1 MTTATMFSRV
11 AREVARIKDEARYL
25 SGMAAVSRI
34 ETAAAIEQLAA
45 TWREPGEEAELTC
58 QVLSKLR
65 QREALRVPGE
75 HMTEAGKRPWN
86 WCHYCRQLIDAD
98 DIHDGSEVRCFGC
111 RRVFVCVSYAG
122 GGWKLALQQP
132 TRGKS

>member
-45 TWREPGEEAELTC
+45 TWRPPGEEAGIAVRAASISRRELQAMATPAEHAR
-58 QVLSKLR
+58 QLSKR
-65 QREALRVPGE
+65 
-75 HMTEAGKRPWN
+75 RP
-86 WCHYCRQLIDAD
+86 
-98 DIHDGSEVRCFGC
+98 S
-111 RRVFVCVSYAG
+111 
-122 GGWKLALQQP
+122 
-132 TRGKS
+132 